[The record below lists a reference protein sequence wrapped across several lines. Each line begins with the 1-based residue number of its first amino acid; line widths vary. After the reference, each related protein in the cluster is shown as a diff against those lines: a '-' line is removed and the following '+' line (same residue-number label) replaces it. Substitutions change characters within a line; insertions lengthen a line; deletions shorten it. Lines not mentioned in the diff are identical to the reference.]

1 MTTSTT
7 VQLADQCPTAPGCT
21 RTAVSPD
28 RHRVTAWFAAL
39 RGLYADLRRAWREG
53 AALPHELPLRDYPI
67 ARR

>member
-1 MTTSTT
+1 MT
-7 VQLADQCPTAPGCT
+7 
-21 RTAVSPD
+21 D

-53 AALPHELPLRDYPI
+53 AALPHELPLRNYPI